1 MDSEAGIVVLAPVR
15 RRDIFLTAF
24 DHIPNPQADNARY
37 TFCELLA
44 LVFVA
49 KLCGAMNCAGMADF
63 SRRQKR
69 IFSETS

>member
-1 MDSEAGIVVLAPVR
+1 MDSDTGIVVLAPVR

-24 DHIPNPQADNARY
+24 DHIPNPRADNARY
-37 TFCELLA
+37 TFCELLV

-49 KLCGAMNCAGMADF
+49 KLCGAANCAGLADF
-63 SRRQKR
+63 SRRQKS